1 MSSHIQ
7 NLVQNVLG
15 DGARSSKYDVML
27 QFTNPDLFP
36 DQRNVAVLIKNSNFP
51 SKSHQTIDL
60 KYKGRS
66 IPVRGQVK
74 YTHTWEC
81 TFYLNENHSIK
92 NAFEAWIE
100 ALDEKVN
107 YPPVDSNLVASTKK
121 KHSSLEDYTKD
132 ICIYQ
137 QNFEDTS
144 QTARY
149 ILHNVF
155 PIEVSAVQVS
165 AEGPGQLLEFTVTF
179 SFSYFD
185 LDVVKGSAGN
195 FIDGVFNRLQSAIQ
209 SGAGTIL
216 DALNSRLNTEINN
229 FMSAS
234 GLSNLQSTIDEA
246 LNGRFIEQSA
256 SEIADLIKGTNSS
269 YSPGAWL
276 GAALSAVSSVIKS
289 SLSKIGSLI

>member
-27 QFTNPDLFP
+27 QFTNPNLFP

-107 YPPVDSNLVASTKK
+107 YPPADSNLVASTKK

-256 SEIADLIKGTNSS
+256 SEIADLIKGTNSN

-276 GAALSAVSSVIKS
+276 GAGLSGVSSVIKS

>member
-107 YPPVDSNLVASTKK
+107 YPPEDSNLVASTKK

-195 FIDGVFNRLQSAIQ
+195 FIGGVFNRLQSAIQ

-276 GAALSAVSSVIKS
+276 GSGLSGVSSVIKS
-289 SLSKIGSLI
+289 TVSKIGSLI

>member
-1 MSSHIQ
+1 MSAQIQ
-7 NLVQNVLG
+7 NLIQNVLG
-15 DGARSSKYDVML
+15 DGARSTKYDVML

-60 KYKGRS
+60 KYKGRT

-107 YPPVDSNLVASTKK
+107 YPPTDSNLVASTKK

-195 FIDGVFNRLQSAIQ
+195 FIDGVFNRLQGAMQ
-209 SGAGTIL
+209 NAAGTIL
-216 DALNSRLNTEINN
+216 DALNSRLDTEINN

-234 GLSNLQSTIDEA
+234 GLSNLQSTIDSA
-246 LNGRFIEQSA
+246 LDGRFIEQSA
-256 SEIADLIKGTNSS
+256 SEIADLIKGTNTS

-276 GAALSAVSSVIKS
+276 GAGLSGVSSVIGS
-289 SLSKIGSLI
+289 TLSKIGGLF

>member
-107 YPPVDSNLVASTKK
+107 YPPEDSNLVASTKK

-256 SEIADLIKGTNSS
+256 SEIADLIKGTNSN

-276 GAALSAVSSVIKS
+276 GAGLSGVSSVIKS
-289 SLSKIGSLI
+289 SVSKIGSLI

>member
-1 MSSHIQ
+1 M
-7 NLVQNVLG
+7 
-15 DGARSSKYDVML
+15 
-27 QFTNPDLFP
+27 
-36 DQRNVAVLIKNSNFP
+36 
-51 SKSHQTIDL
+51 
-60 KYKGRS
+60 
-66 IPVRGQVK
+66 
-74 YTHTWEC
+74 
-81 TFYLNENHSIK
+81 NENHSIK

-246 LNGRFIEQSA
+246 LDGRFIEQSA

-276 GAALSAVSSVIKS
+276 GAGLSGVSSVIKS
-289 SLSKIGSLI
+289 TVSKIGSLI

>member
-107 YPPVDSNLVASTKK
+107 YPPADSNLVASTKK

-256 SEIADLIKGTNSS
+256 SEIGDLIKGTNSS

-276 GAALSAVSSVIKS
+276 GASLSGVSSVIKS
-289 SLSKIGSLI
+289 TVSKIGSLI

>member
-107 YPPVDSNLVASTKK
+107 YPPADSNLVASTKK

-137 QNFEDTS
+137 QHFEDTS
-144 QTARY
+144 QTARCL
-149 ILHNVF
+149 IHNVF

-276 GAALSAVSSVIKS
+276 GAGLSGVSSVIKS
-289 SLSKIGSLI
+289 SLSELHLS

>member
-107 YPPVDSNLVASTKK
+107 YPPADSNLVASTKK

-216 DALNSRLNTEINN
+216 DALNSRLNAEINN

-256 SEIADLIKGTNSS
+256 SEIADLIKGTNSN

-276 GAALSAVSSVIKS
+276 GAGLSGVSSVIKS
-289 SLSKIGSLI
+289 SLSELHLS

>member
-66 IPVRGQVK
+66 IPVRGQVQ

-107 YPPVDSNLVASTKK
+107 YPPEDSNLVASTKK

-256 SEIADLIKGTNSS
+256 SEIADLIKGTNSN

-276 GAALSAVSSVIKS
+276 GAGLSGVSSVIKS

>member
-7 NLVQNVLG
+7 NLVQDVLG
-15 DGARSSKYDVML
+15 DGARSTKYDVML

-51 SKSHQTIDL
+51 SKSHQTVDL

-81 TFYLNENHSIK
+81 TFYLNEDHSIK

-107 YPPVDSNLVASTKK
+107 YPPVDSNLVSSTKQ
-121 KHSSLEDYTKD
+121 KHANLEDYTKD

-185 LDVVKGSAGN
+185 LDIVKGSAGN
-195 FIDGVFNRLQSAIQ
+195 FINGVFGNLQSAIR
-209 SGAGTIL
+209 SGANTIL

-234 GLSNLQSTIDEA
+234 GLSDLQSTIDSA
-246 LNGRFIEQSA
+246 LDGRFIEQSA
-256 SEIADLIKGTNSS
+256 SEIANLIKGTNSS
-269 YSPGAWL
+269 YSPGSWL
-276 GAALSAVSSVIKS
+276 GAGLSGVSSVIRS
-289 SLSKIGSLI
+289 TFSKIGGLF

>member
-107 YPPVDSNLVASTKK
+107 YPPADSNLVASTKK

-276 GAALSAVSSVIKS
+276 GASLSGVSSVIKS
-289 SLSKIGSLI
+289 TVSKIGSLI